1 MTHFQG
7 CIRCNIL
14 IYLIFEYTNDISL
27 TSRYSIYVHSWG
39 CAVHHLAFRL
49 CNRRRGGGCYRNGA
63 SVYMFA
69 SSGVVVYCASQ
80 NATPGFA
87 MHISRGGDDSQ
98 FLPFFFKE
106 IKFFFAKGRGGSFFV
121 TPFWMDSP
129 LVLLIFSA
137 NVCHRK

>member
-14 IYLIFEYTNDISL
+14 IYLIFQYTNDISL
-27 TSRYSIYVHSWG
+27 TSRYSIYVRSWG

-49 CNRRRGGGCYRNGA
+49 CNQRREGGYRNGA

-69 SSGVVVYCASQ
+69 SSRVVVYCASQ

-87 MHISRGGDDSQ
+87 IHISRGGDDSQ
-98 FLPFFFKE
+98 FLPFSLWR
-106 IKFFFAKGRGGSFFV
+106 FFFLYAKGRGWSFFP

-129 LVLLIFSA
+129 LFLLIFSA
-137 NVCHRK
+137 NVYHRK